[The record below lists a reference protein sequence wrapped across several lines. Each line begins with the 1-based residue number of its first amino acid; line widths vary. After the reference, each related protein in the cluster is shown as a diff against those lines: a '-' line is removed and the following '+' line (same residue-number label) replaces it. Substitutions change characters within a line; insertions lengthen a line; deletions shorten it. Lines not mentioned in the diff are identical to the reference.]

1 MPDKF
6 RILMRKQAATD
17 LEKIFTKIA
26 KNSPQAA
33 PAFIERILDALDSLE
48 IFPHRNV
55 VEGQKPETDHP
66 VRSLP
71 VPPYLVFFRVLDHQ
85 RVVRIL
91 RIRHGARRP
100 LKRFD

>member
-6 RILMRKQAATD
+6 RIIMRKQAATD
-17 LEKIFTKIA
+17 LEKIFTTIA
-26 KNSPQAA
+26 RSSPQSA
-33 PAFIERILDALDSLE
+33 PEFIERILDAVDGLE

-55 VEGQKPETDHP
+55 VEGQKPNKRGP

-71 VPPYLVFFRVLDHQ
+71 VPPYLVFFRVVDSQ
-85 RVVRIL
+85 RIVRIL

-100 LKRFD
+100 LKRFE